1 MPMRDSKMPDDWI
14 AQAVAANPFKK
25 QQAEGLWCTC
35 PGRLAF
41 EWLWVPNPNNKNDDG
56 TPKDTPQY
64 EATLLLPPGAMEQIN
79 AIVWPEVY
87 AMLKAGWPQ
96 QIGADGMPFGL
107 HIPWRDQGEKQQYA
121 GYTKGLP
128 FMRFTTQYKP
138 QIVDPAG
145 NPIVSKDRI
154 YAGAWAIISFNF
166 FEFGKSPPRPKKGI
180 SLGLQG
186 VMLVADDTKL
196 GGGAPDPKVAFAGV
210 QVNARFDPSAAFA
223 GAAPGAP
230 PPPPGAIMPPPQQ
243 VTRPLAPPPA
253 GRAAPAPSYPPPAP
267 GVAALPAT
275 YAAPPPHPSA
285 PSASPSKPA
294 FTL

>member
-196 GGGAPDPKVAFAGV
+196 SGGAPDPKVAFAGV

-223 GAAPGAP
+223 GAAPGVPPPPPGSIMPPPQPVAPGYAAP
-230 PPPPGAIMPPPQQ
+230 PPPP
-243 VTRPLAPPPA
+243 
-253 GRAAPAPSYPPPAP
+253 AARPPAP
-267 GVAALPAT
+267 PAP
-275 YAAPPPHPSA
+275 AAPPGTPAA
-285 PSASPSKPA
+285 PPGAPGAPA
-294 FTL
+294 FVL